1 MANHLRYIR
10 RRNNGVYYYE
20 RRVPKAVMDRPADWN
35 LHFGG
40 RSLFRSSL
48 RTRSQSVALGAAQGI
63 HEHFQEIAG
72 RRPRSSACSSRRRAK
87 RTIREAEGAAA
98 SFIDA
103 VGDLPLD
110 EITRAEMLAFCR
122 VEGARTIGGKTPG
135 SIVRPVSAGTL
146 KKKVG
151 LLRSAI
157 NHAIATDNFAGPN
170 PAAQIDA
177 RRSTRPVPKE
187 KMPDK
192 RPFTVHELQPLVHHP
207 WFTGCVSA
215 TNIHAP
221 GRHRLDGMHFWVPI
235 LAMFTGCR
243 AGEIGGLRVAEVR
256 LDHQHP
262 HLVIQDNKYRTTKG
276 SYRRNV
282 PILDALLHLGF
293 DKFVERAALAG
304 HDRLFHDWKAP
315 AGVVDAGATAWSNGS
330 LIRSFNRTVV
340 PQQLGPLLME
350 GARQEVTFHSFRGA
364 FKTLLGRSEYGIPEN
379 YKHEVIGQA
388 KSALDKRYVQEI
400 PLADTYPAV
409 KGCTYSG
416 LILPPAP

>member
-1 MANHLRYIR
+1 MVRWRIICDTSVAVTTACITMSGGAEGGDGSAGRLESSLRWQ
-10 RRNNGVYYYE
+10 VTLQKF
-20 RRVPKAVMDRPADWN
+20 VADSQSVGC
-35 LHFGG
+35 FGG
-40 RSLFRSSL
+40 RTGCS
-48 RTRSQSVALGAAQGI
+48 RTLS
-63 HEHFQEIAG
+63 EIAG

-87 RTIREAEGAAA
+87 RTFREAEGAAA

-215 TNIHAP
+215 TNIQAP
-221 GRHRLDGMHFWVPI
+221 GRHRLVGCI
-235 LAMFTGCR
+235 SGCR
-243 AGEIGGLRVAEVR
+243 SWPCSPAA
-256 LDHQHP
+256 
-262 HLVIQDNKYRTTKG
+262 
-276 SYRRNV
+276 V
-282 PILDALLHLGF
+282 P
-293 DKFVERAALAG
+293 
-304 HDRLFHDWKAP
+304 
-315 AGVVDAGATAWSNGS
+315 
-330 LIRSFNRTVV
+330 
-340 PQQLGPLLME
+340 
-350 GARQEVTFHSFRGA
+350 AR
-364 FKTLLGRSEYGIPEN
+364 
-379 YKHEVIGQA
+379 
-388 KSALDKRYVQEI
+388 
-400 PLADTYPAV
+400 
-409 KGCTYSG
+409 
-416 LILPPAP
+416 